1 MQPIT
6 AVVEEAEV
14 YKISQ
19 LFPKKPPGLAF
30 NETDA
35 LVLKARMQDGRQV
48 GATFYFCLKPDGTFE
63 DEALEILG
71 IANQVAEVVLKKK
84 LDSIISLNKDTE
96 GWVAEV
102 EVLERKSVPDTQD
115 ILGRYEMK
123 FDPEGDLLGYK
134 RIMLRRRADMEMVE
148 EEV

>member
-1 MQPIT
+1 MT
-6 AVVEEAEV
+6 G
-14 YKISQ
+14 
-19 LFPKKPPGLAF
+19 KP
-30 NETDA
+30 NI
-35 LVLKARMQDGRQV
+35 Q
-48 GATFYFCLKPDGTFE
+48 
-63 DEALEILG
+63 EILG
-71 IANQVAEVVLKKK
+71 IANQAAETMLKKK
-84 LDSIISLNKDTE
+84 IDSIISLNKDVE

-123 FDPEGDLLGYK
+123 FDPDGELLGYK

>member
-1 MQPIT
+1 MTGKP
-6 AVVEEAEV
+6 
-14 YKISQ
+14 KIQ
-19 LFPKKPPGLAF
+19 
-30 NETDA
+30 
-35 LVLKARMQDGRQV
+35 
-48 GATFYFCLKPDGTFE
+48 
-63 DEALEILG
+63 EILG

-84 LDSIISLNKDTE
+84 LDSIISLNKDAE
-96 GWVAEV
+96 DWVAEV